1 MDPKKIAI
9 LMVILGLTELK
20 ADSEGKATLSKDQVG
35 KIQAAFNEKFGKKL
49 ELKGLTFDD
58 KNNASFDEKQLS
70 AIEQA
75 FVGAMADAF
84 AASLINPGT
93 TALNP
98 TAAPS
103 ASPEPVPVP
112 APSATLEELQAQLQA
127 EQALRVKDQERIT
140 ALTEQIAALGQ
151 KTETIDLSNMSGQS
165 DFKIPTAGYNAV
177 TDSRW
182 WNRAAV
188 MIARDGDTRG
198 ANALF
203 ASSELDVTQVQ
214 QDLGQYFRERHPQ
227 IEDFLVR
234 TDNTLDRLFPAY
246 PTGIKDELVV
256 TDLFSGEFLQAYNE
270 DWTEKGKFEFQPE
283 KIKLKD
289 YKVDHRFKATQLRE
303 FIYSWLAT
311 QTQGTD
317 PFQKSLVAFLYQQML
332 DKIKEEIKIAMIQG
346 VYLQSPK
353 GVAGPMIQS
362 VNGLLKTLQTIREG
376 FRVKPFGIG
385 HWDESFDSEQHIYKL
400 IAKGSRMIPRKLR
413 DNTPSIIVLTSP
425 DGRDAYNLFIEKL
438 AQNTNITAKDF
449 VRVPANVTVEA
460 VPNWNSKVL
469 VWVLPGNIRQFY
481 RQQGE
486 DNKFYTQYEK
496 RDTIVFMDG
505 ARAIGPIKSGY
516 EYASAAEQTYDN
528 QIIFL
533 SEEFDDY
540 TYIEALADDIT
551 PSVKVHNCLKLGNNA
566 AATAITNI
574 DDAISGQTIYL
585 YGDATVNA
593 ATIAN
598 GATFLLEADWVAN
611 RGNKLVLKKVGAKF
625 IEIGRYGNTDDPN
638 VIEFTA
644 DDATPSVE
652 LGAEFITSP
661 DNAAPLTIT
670 DFDGGE
676 ADKVYRIHGG
686 GGANATTIATSA
698 NIVLV
703 GASLVM
709 TVGKWI
715 DLYLTQSGIYKEI
728 GRSA

>member
-1 MDPKKIAI
+1 MDPKTIAI
-9 LMVILGLTELK
+9 LLTILGLTELK

-35 KIQAAFNEKFGKKL
+35 KIQTAFNDKFGKKL

-58 KNNASFDEKQLS
+58 KNNASFDGKQLS

-84 AASLINPGT
+84 AASFINPETTTTT
-93 TALNP
+93 TA
-98 TAAPS
+98 TTTTT
-103 ASPEPVPVP
+103 PVEATV
-112 APSATLEELQAQLQA
+112 TLESLQAQLQA
-127 EQALRVKDQERIT
+127 EQALRVKDQERIS
-140 ALTEQIAALGQ
+140 ALTAQIAALGQ
-151 KTETIDLSNMSGQS
+151 QTETLDLSNMSGQS
-165 DFKIPTAGYNAV
+165 DFVIPTAGYNAV
-177 TDSRW
+177 TPARW
-182 WNRAAV
+182 WNKAAV
-188 MIARDGDTRG
+188 MIARDGDDRG
-198 ANALF
+198 AQALY
-203 ASSELDVTQVQ
+203 ASSELDITQVQ
-214 QDLGQYFRERHPQ
+214 EDLGNYFRERHPQ

-256 TDLFSGEFLQAYNE
+256 PDLFSGEFLQAYNE

-283 KIKLKD
+283 FIKLRD
-289 YKVDHRFKATQLRE
+289 YKVDHRFKADQLRE

-311 QTQGTD
+311 MTQGTD
-317 PFQKSLVAFLYQQML
+317 PFQKSMVAFLYQQML

-346 VYLQSPK
+346 VYLKSPK

-362 VNGLLKTLQTIREG
+362 VNGLLKALQSIREG
-376 FRVKPFGIG
+376 FRVKPFAIG
-385 HWDESFDSEQHIYKL
+385 LWDESFESEQHIYKL
-400 IAKGSRMIPRKLR
+400 IAKGTRMIPRKLR

-425 DGRDAYNLFIEKL
+425 DGKDAFNAYKEAL
-438 AQNTNITAKDF
+438 AKNTYVDAKDI
-449 VRVPANVTVEA
+449 VRVPANITVEG

-481 RQQGE
+481 RQKGE

-505 ARAIGPIKSGY
+505 ARAISPVKSGY
-516 EYASAAEQTYDN
+516 QYETAAEQTYDN
-528 QIIFL
+528 QIVFL
-533 SEEFDDY
+533 SDEFEDY
-540 TYIEALADDIT
+540 TYIEALPDDTT
-551 PSVKVHNCLKLGNNA
+551 PSVKVHNCLKFGNNA
-566 AATAITNI
+566 AATAVTTL
-574 DDAISGQTIYL
+574 DDAIDGQRIYL

-593 ATIAN
+593 ATFAN
-598 GATFLLEADWVAN
+598 GATFLLESDWVAN
-611 RGNKLVLKKVGAKF
+611 RGNKLILKKVGTKF

-652 LGAEFITSP
+652 NGAEFITSP
-661 DNAAPLTIT
+661 DNTGALTIT
-670 DFDGGE
+670 NFDGGE
-676 ADKVYRIHGG
+676 ADKVIRIHGG
-686 GGANATTIATSA
+686 GGANATTIAANA